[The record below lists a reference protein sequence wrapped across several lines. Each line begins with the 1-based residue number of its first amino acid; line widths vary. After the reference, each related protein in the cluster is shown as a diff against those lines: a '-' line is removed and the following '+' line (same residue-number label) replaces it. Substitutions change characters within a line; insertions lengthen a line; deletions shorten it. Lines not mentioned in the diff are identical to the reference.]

1 MKNRVSNIT
10 NAKTFY
16 NSVKA
21 LEKQAENEQG
31 ICIHKRRTLLFVSSD
46 EIRHERRERDCMT
59 VPGTRKLHSVLGV
72 ERGIIKTRRLSCFC
86 AECLQ
91 RHYDQCLNTQ
101 YVDAWK
107 LVKLK
112 PSLPEMHQ
120 AVDVPEAIPVADVQ
134 TADMPEVLPAAD
146 MPEVHVLPAADMPE
160 MLPAPDVPA
169 ADVHQAAVHV
179 PETSDDSDVH
189 HPLLGESDA
198 VDLDLSFSDLSLGD
212 VSLTTLLESLDTES
226 KDFFQTL
233 RSSSSTRRRLLC
245 MGILF
250 TVGLSRKT
258 SHKNMLTVF
267 LRNSLVLY

>member
-1 MKNRVSNIT
+1 MRPSKFHAQIELSM
-10 NAKTFY
+10 
-16 NSVKA
+16 
-21 LEKQAENEQG
+21 EK
-31 ICIHKRRTLLFVSSD
+31 VSSSWGQ
-46 EIRHERRERDCMT
+46 EW
-59 VPGTRKLHSVLGV
+59 P
-72 ERGIIKTRRLSCFC
+72 
-86 AECLQ
+86 
-91 RHYDQCLNTQ
+91 Y
-101 YVDAWK
+101 
-107 LVKLK
+107 
-112 PSLPEMHQ
+112 
-120 AVDVPEAIPVADVQ
+120 
-134 TADMPEVLPAAD
+134 
-146 MPEVHVLPAADMPE
+146 
-160 MLPAPDVPA
+160 
-169 ADVHQAAVHV
+169 DVHQAAVHV

-233 RSSSSTRRRLLC
+233 RSSSSTWRRLLC